1 MGFPRFSQGPERS
14 PNKKARHTEALGW
27 LPYAGLGT
35 ERALVVLLL
44 AGTGILALVLAVL
57 VLRLVVLALVLVVLI
72 LAVLAV
78 LELVVLALI
87 LVLVLHSA
95 TILPF
100 KKVSSQ
106 LWPWLRAGGLP
117 SVFWTGRG
125 GLFPRRRKIAG
136 PREKEKDLCARRQR
150 FHHLAAYASRKFL
163 FDELDRQLALFN
175 SAALYGKTH
184 L

>member
-1 MGFPRFSQGPERS
+1 MWGSHAFPRALKRG

-72 LAVLAV
+72 LVVLAV

-87 LVLVLHSA
+87 LVLHSA

-100 KKVSSQ
+100 K
-106 LWPWLRAGGLP
+106 R
-117 SVFWTGRG
+117 
-125 GLFPRRRKIAG
+125 
-136 PREKEKDLCARRQR
+136 
-150 FHHLAAYASRKFL
+150 
-163 FDELDRQLALFN
+163 
-175 SAALYGKTH
+175 
-184 L
+184 